1 MARLEYST
9 NRKSVIN
16 ATLHIRAV
24 GLCESQILRVGGLL
38 LLSVR
43 PDIEDGTTMM
53 KDGTNLKFIIN
64 SNVSVF
70 IRMFYV
76 VILFIFSIGLVL
88 S

>member
-1 MARLEYST
+1 MARLECST
-9 NRKSVIN
+9 NQSSVIN
-16 ATLHIRAV
+16 ATLHIRVV
-24 GLCESQILRVGGLL
+24 GLCKSQIVYVGGLL

-43 PDIEDGTTMM
+43 PDIEDGTTIM
-53 KDGTNLKFIIN
+53 KDGTNLNFMIN